1 MSVRLSVRALALM
14 CSFVVPGVVDAQ
26 RGALSSRSSGPAF
39 GVSLAAVSLR
49 TRADDSFR
57 SRDFSGAGVQMEV
70 GWHML
75 ASRFGLLLDYA
86 NISIDESGPPQI
98 RSYNHIA
105 GLGRYMFRSDRDI
118 TRPYL
123 ELGLNR
129 REVIGRTPG
138 PLRRTVRTQS
148 IGGTVGGGFQV
159 FLARPVAL
167 DFGAQLGLGSFGD
180 WERGDDIISGGMP
193 ELEQGTMIV
202 RLGVRFWP
210 GM

>member
-1 MSVRLSVRALALM
+1 MFVRLSAYVLAM
-14 CSFVVPGVVDAQ
+14 ATAVVPSALEAQ
-26 RGALSSRSSGPAF
+26 RGSLNSRSSGPSF
-39 GVSLAAVSLR
+39 GVSLAAVSLS
-49 TRADDSFR
+49 TRADDDFR

-86 NISIDESGPPQI
+86 NITIDENGPPNI

-138 PLRRTVRTQS
+138 PVRRTVRSQS

-159 FLARPVAL
+159 FLARPVSL
-167 DFGAQLGLGSFGD
+167 DFGAQLGLGAFGD
-180 WERGDDIISGGMP
+180 WERGDDVISGGMP
-193 ELEQGTMIV
+193 ELEQGTVVI
-202 RLGVRFWP
+202 RFGVRFWP